1 MPDGTVAVSCTEQ
14 GGPTIR
20 LVDARTGTPA
30 TAAAALSSSPN
41 QLVVDSAGNA
51 YAVGVSTDKHITM
64 QRVSLPA
71 PTR

>member
-14 GGPTIR
+14 SGSTIR
-20 LVDARTGTPA
+20 LVDAHTGTPA
-30 TAAAALSSSPN
+30 TEAAALSFLPN
-41 QLVVDSAGNA
+41 QIVVDSAGNA
-51 YAVGVSTDKHITM
+51 YAVGVSADEHITM